1 MKTAQ
6 QAATKYG
13 TNGSAPAAT
22 QLWAQNF
29 NAEYLNMLA
38 AATAAIPTW
47 QAAVAD
53 PQSAVNMSKGLTKAK
68 AKQASVATKVTNT
81 SSASLA
87 AGVRAA
93 STGAYLAFSNQ
104 WLPAVAQEVQTL
116 NQTNPRGTR
125 AQNRARQA
133 AYDAWVDQ
141 QNGNFRQ

>member
-1 MKTAQ
+1 MKTPQ

-13 TNGSAPAAT
+13 TNGAAAT
-22 QLWAQNF
+22 ATALWAANF

-38 AATAAIPTW
+38 DAAAAVGTW
-47 QAAVAD
+47 QANVGTAQA
-53 PQSAVNMSKGLTKAK
+53 AANFTAGLNKAK
-68 AKQASVATKVTNT
+68 AKQATVATKVTNV
-81 SSASLA
+81 SAAALA

-93 STGAYLAFSNQ
+93 STGAYLTFSNA
-104 WLPAVAQEVQTL
+104 WLPAVAQEVSTL

-141 QNGNFRQ
+141 QNGKFRQ